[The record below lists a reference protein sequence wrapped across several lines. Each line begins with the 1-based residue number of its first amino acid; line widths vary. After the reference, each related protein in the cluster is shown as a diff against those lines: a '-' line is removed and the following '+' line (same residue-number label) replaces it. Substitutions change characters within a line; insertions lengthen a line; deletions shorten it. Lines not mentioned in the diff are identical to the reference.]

1 MAESDLWEFMDLQC
15 RIGWLLSNCL
25 HPITH
30 TFCGVAK
37 ESRTKYDMGAESKC
51 MVVVLVFVLLIFSL
65 IALATTSCVNLNKK
79 ETFGKYIM
87 DLYNYFVSL
96 SLLADEL
103 FTFLL

>member
-51 MVVVLVFVLLIFSL
+51 MVVVCIS
-65 IALATTSCVNLNKK
+65 ICVTDFQPNRISNHQLC
-79 ETFGKYIM
+79 
-87 DLYNYFVSL
+87 
-96 SLLADEL
+96 
-103 FTFLL
+103 